1 MVKISEQDAYKLIGK
16 SAAFQS
22 ALEKVSQLAPL
33 NKPVLIIGE
42 RGTGKEL
49 MAQRLHFLSPN
60 WDKVLIKLN
69 CAAIPENLLES
80 ELFGHEA
87 GAFTGASKRHIGR
100 FEQAHG
106 GTLFL
111 DEIANMSLRLQ
122 EKLLRVVEYGEFE
135 RVGGRETLQVDVR
148 IVGAANMDL
157 PQMVRD
163 GKFRADLLDRLSF
176 DVVTLPPLRYRRE
189 DILPLARYFAT
200 AMIKELRRDFFA
212 GFSDHA
218 TQLLEE
224 YEWPGNIREL
234 KNVIER
240 AVYRTALDEVI
251 EDIEFD
257 PFQSP
262 FRPLGDRSPSPPVA
276 VPDAEEIPSANQLT
290 DKAGLDSANA
300 EAQAAV
306 PVAKPIA
313 GFVMPQDFKAY
324 IQQMEQQIL
333 TQALSAH
340 RYNQRKTAQ
349 AIGLSYH
356 QMRAYLRKYPE
367 LVKPR
372 FRS

>member
-1 MVKISEQDAYKLIGK
+1 MTLKANDDARKLIGE
-16 SAAFQS
+16 SPAFLT
-22 ALEKVSQLAPL
+22 ALEKISHLAAL

-49 MAQRLHFLSPN
+49 MAERLHFLSPN
-60 WDKVLIKLN
+60 WGNTLIKLN

-135 RVGGRETLQVDVR
+135 RVGGRETLQVNVR

-176 DVVTLPPLRYRRE
+176 DVVTLPPLRYRLE
-189 DILPLARYFAT
+189 DIPLLARFFAT
-200 AMIKELRRDFFA
+200 SMIKELRRDYFE
-212 GFSDHA
+212 GFTDQTMQA
-218 TQLLEE
+218 LIDYQ
-224 YEWPGNIREL
+224 WPGNLREL

-240 AVYRTALDEVI
+240 AVYRTVPDEMI
-251 EDIEFD
+251 ESVEFD
-257 PFQSP
+257 PFESP
-262 FRPLGDRSPSPPVA
+262 FRPLNQKSKGQDKKPEPEVLPPQTEQ
-276 VPDAEEIPSANQLT
+276 PPERQI
-290 DKAGLDSANA
+290 
-300 EAQAAV
+300 AQ
-306 PVAKPIA
+306 PL
-313 GFVMPQDFKAY
+313 PQDLKAY
-324 IQQMEQQIL
+324 IQQQEEEL
-333 TQALSAH
+333 LAQALKTY
-340 RYNQRKTAQ
+340 RYNQRKTAE

-356 QMRAYLRKYPE
+356 QMRAYLRKYPD
-367 LVKPR
+367 LLDR
-372 FRS
+372 

>member
-1 MVKISEQDAYKLIGK
+1 MAKKTNRDTYKLIGE
-16 SAAFQS
+16 SAAFHS

-49 MAQRLHFLSPN
+49 MAQRLHFLSSN

-69 CAAIPENLLES
+69 CAAIPENLLET

-122 EKLLRVVEYGEFE
+122 EKLLRVIEYGEFE

-200 AMIKELRRDFFA
+200 AMIKELHRDFFA

-224 YEWPGNIREL
+224 YDWPGNIREL

-240 AVYRTALDEVI
+240 AVYRAEMDEMI

-262 FRPLGDRSPSPPVA
+262 FRPLGDRSSLPSGS
-276 VPDAEEIPSANQLT
+276 VPEEKVIPLVEQKADKSQIDNDNAGSQTTVQVSKRSA
-290 DKAGLDSANA
+290 GS
-300 EAQAAV
+300 V
-306 PVAKPIA
+306 I
-313 GFVMPQDFKAY
+313 PQDFKAY
-324 IQQMEQQIL
+324 IQQMEQEIL

-367 LVKPR
+367 LVQR
-372 FRS
+372 T

>member
-1 MVKISEQDAYKLIGK
+1 MMTINANKDARKLIGE
-16 SAAFQS
+16 SPAFLT
-22 ALEKVSQLAPL
+22 ALEKISRLAAL

-49 MAQRLHFLSPN
+49 MAERLHFLSPN
-60 WDKVLIKLN
+60 WDNTLIKLN

-135 RVGGRETLQVDVR
+135 RVGGRETLQVNVR

-157 PQMVRD
+157 PQMVRA

-176 DVVTLPPLRYRRE
+176 DVVTLPPLRYRQE
-189 DILPLARYFAT
+189 DIPMLARFFAT
-200 AMIKELRRDFFA
+200 GMIKELRRDYFA
-212 GFSDHA
+212 GFADQIMQA
-218 TQLLEE
+218 LID
-224 YEWPGNIREL
+224 YEWPGNLREL

-240 AVYRTALDEVI
+240 AVYRTAQDEMI
-251 EDIEFD
+251 ESVEFD
-257 PFQSP
+257 PFESP
-262 FRPLGDRSPSPPVA
+262 FRPLAKKNMEQKEKHKPECSPPK
-276 VPDAEEIPSANQLT
+276 EEHATARQIAQLP
-290 DKAGLDSANA
+290 
-300 EAQAAV
+300 EAL
-306 PVAKPIA
+306 
-313 GFVMPQDFKAY
+313 PQDLKAY
-324 IQQMEQQIL
+324 MQQQEKEL
-333 TQALSAH
+333 LALALKTY
-340 RYNQRKTAQ
+340 RFNQRKTAE

-356 QMRAYLRKYPE
+356 QIRAYLRKYPD
-367 LVKPR
+367 LLDR
-372 FRS
+372 